1 MGRRIIR
8 LTLGFLGGSL
18 AAILIVGTSFAVDQI
33 IQSAG
38 PPIGIAALLLV
49 GGALGVMVAENW

>member
-1 MGRRIIR
+1 MGRRIVR

-18 AAILIVGTSFAVDQI
+18 AVILIVGVSYAVDSVI
-33 IQSAG
+33 RSASL
-38 PPIGIAALLLV
+38 IGIGALLLV